1 MMNETQK
8 KIVAVGLFILGII
21 GIIAI
26 FIARDAANQYD
37 DPAYSWSVFIKVYI
51 ASFAIPTL
59 VVVFICLGIY
69 LLKRNK

>member
-1 MMNETQK
+1 MNETQK

-26 FIARDAANQYD
+26 FIARDAANQYG

-59 VVVFICLGIY
+59 IVVFICLGIY